1 MIEKTQAIVLRYY
14 PYSNTSRVVSWLTP
28 HAGRVSTMIK
38 GSQRARSAFLGQYDL
53 FYTCELVY
61 YASSRGGLHI
71 ARECFPLKPRT
82 PLRGDWKACAAASY
96 LADLVQRI
104 SPPDAPHAELFDILD
119 AGLDHLA
126 ANGATPEFVHWFELK
141 LLEYLGLAPRL
152 RHCLGCN
159 RDLKPGERRTRFSYA
174 RGGIL
179 CPACSRAAADHLLP
193 ITPDAVAIL
202 SAWQRA
208 RSSQSALSTR
218 CTVRQL
224 AELENLLG
232 LFLVYHLDT
241 PLASRAIAMDT
252 LSRKLPS

>member
-1 MIEKTQAIVLRYY
+1 MIEKTPAIVLRYY

-28 HAGRVSTMIK
+28 HAGRISTMIK
-38 GSQRARSAFLGQYDL
+38 GSQRPKSPFLGQYDL

-61 YASSRGGLHI
+61 YARSRGGLHI
-71 ARECFPLKPRT
+71 ARECAPLKTRSAF
-82 PLRGDWKACAAASY
+82 RSDWKACAAASY
-96 LADLVQRI
+96 VADLVLRI
-104 SPPDAPHAELFDILD
+104 SPPDAPHHELFDVLD

-126 ANGATPEFVHWFELK
+126 ANGATAEFVHWFELK
-141 LLEYLGLAPRL
+141 LLEHLGLAPRL

-179 CPACSRAAADHLLP
+179 CGSCSRGAADNLLP

-202 SAWQRA
+202 SAWQKA
-208 RSSQSALSTR
+208 RSSQAALSTR
-218 CTVRQL
+218 CTSRQL
-224 AELENLLG
+224 EELENLLG

-241 PLASRAIAMDT
+241 PLASRAIAFDT
-252 LSRKLPS
+252 LRRKLRG